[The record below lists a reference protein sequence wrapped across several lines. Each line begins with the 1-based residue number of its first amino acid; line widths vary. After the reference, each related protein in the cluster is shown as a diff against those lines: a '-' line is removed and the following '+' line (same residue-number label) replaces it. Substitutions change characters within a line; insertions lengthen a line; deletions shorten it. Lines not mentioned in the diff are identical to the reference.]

1 MINNF
6 VELKGEKYMSIQLLD
21 KTRKINHFLSQNE
34 SERIDVQQFS
44 CVLSD
49 ILKSNC
55 IVVDAKG
62 TILGVS
68 NLENIPVIE
77 HLLNDTVGEKI
88 DSDLN
93 ERLLGI
99 LSTKENVN
107 LMILGFEGDTISE
120 YQGLVLPIHIAGKRL
135 GTVFLYTSST
145 SYQLDDIIL
154 GEYAMAV
161 LGLELSHVAQ
171 EESEME
177 NRKIEVVK
185 SAIHTLSLSELEA
198 IKHIFEELENR
209 EGILVASKIADRA
222 GITRSVIVNA
232 VRKFES
238 AGVIEARSAGMR
250 GTYIKVVND
259 FIYEELE
266 NLKNK

>member
-1 MINNF
+1 
-6 VELKGEKYMSIQLLD
+6 MSIQLLD
-21 KTRKINHFLSQNE
+21 KMRKINHFLSQNE
-34 SERIDVQQFS
+34 LERLDVDQFS
-44 CVLSD
+44 HVLSD

-55 IVVDAKG
+55 IVVNPKG
-62 TILGVS
+62 FILGVA
-68 NLENIPVIE
+68 NLDTIPVIE
-77 HLLNDTVGEKI
+77 HLLENSVGKKI
-88 DSDLN
+88 DHDLN

-107 LMILGFEGDTISE
+107 LMTLGFEGDTVGE
-120 YQGLVLPIHIAGKRL
+120 YQGLVLPLHIAGERL
-135 GTVFLYTSST
+135 GTVFLYTKSA

-154 GEYAMAV
+154 GEYVIAV
-161 LGLELSHVAQ
+161 LGLELSHIAQ

-177 NRKIEVVK
+177 SRKIEIVK
-185 SAIHTLSLSELEA
+185 SAIRTLSLSEFEA

>member
-1 MINNF
+1 
-6 VELKGEKYMSIQLLD
+6 MSIQLLD

-34 SERIDVQQFS
+34 SEKVNVEQFS
-44 CVLSD
+44 HILSE
-49 ILKSNC
+49 ILNSNC
-55 IVVDAKG
+55 VVVNAKG
-62 TILGVS
+62 VILGVS
-68 NLENIPVIE
+68 NLDTIPVIE
-77 HLLNDTVGEKI
+77 HLLNNTVGEKI
-88 DSDLN
+88 DSALN

-107 LMILGFEGDTISE
+107 LMTLGFEGDTINE
-120 YQGLVLPIHIAGKRL
+120 YQGLVLPIHISGKRL
-135 GTVFLYTSST
+135 GTVFLYTSSA

-154 GEYAMAV
+154 GEYAMAI
-161 LGLELSHVAQ
+161 LGLELSHIAQ
-171 EESEME
+171 EESDME

-198 IKHIFEELENR
+198 IKHIFEELENK